1 MEVMTGGVAEV
12 GRVIQEAEE
21 IVMEVGMTMQQQ
33 VLNKFMLT
41 LKSRFVTD

>member
-21 IVMEVGMTMQQQ
+21 IVMEVGMTMQQ